1 MKKVLFI
8 CCVSIGCLASNTL
21 LAQPEKK
28 VEKKTEEIIIKQN
41 GDKQMNLTL
50 QIDGDKITVNGK
62 PLAEFKDENVSINKR
77 KIIISNGSNTMQFNF
92 GNSQDMFEKMMDN
105 NEEESNTTKAFLGVI
120 TNANENDD
128 NGKTTKGAVINS
140 ITKESAAEKAAL
152 KIGDIIT
159 MINDKPVEDPETL
172 AEAVAWYKP
181 NDEVT
186 IKYIREG
193 KTKKVKVKLGQR
205 KITRKQSFSFNNGD
219 GGNVFTM
226 PNLPNK
232 PFEDNMQQYEQ
243 QLNGLNNDIAP
254 LQNFNGTIDVDG
266 NFDLNSF
273 FPRQKKLGLKIQD
286 IEDGEHVK
294 IIGIEDSSAAA
305 LAGLQKDD
313 IITEIDGKKINNTDD
328 AREQLVPEEGKKLYK
343 LKILRNKQEINIDVK
358 IPRTLKTANF

>member
-1 MKKVLFI
+1 MKKVILI
-8 CCVSIGCLASNTL
+8 CSVYISSLASTTL

-28 VEKKTEEIIIKQN
+28 IEKKTEEIIIKQN
-41 GDKQMNLTL
+41 GDKQMNLTV

-62 PLAEFKDENVSINKR
+62 PLAEFKDENISINKR
-77 KIIISNGSNTMQFNF
+77 KMIISDGSKTMQFNF

-105 NEEESNTTKAFLGVI
+105 NGAENTTAKAFLGVV
-120 TNANENDD
+120 TNTNEQDD
-128 NGKTTKGAVINS
+128 NGKFTKGAIINS

-172 AEAVAWYKP
+172 AEAVSWYKP

-193 KTKKVKVKLGQR
+193 KAKSVKVTLGQR
-205 KITRKQSFSFNNGD
+205 KISRKQSFTFNNNGD
-219 GGNVFTM
+219 GGSVFTM
-226 PNLPNK
+226 PNLPNS
-232 PFEDNMQQYEQ
+232 EIEGNMQQLEQ
-243 QLNGLNNDIAP
+243 HLNGLNNDIAP
-254 LQNFNGTIDVDG
+254 LQNFNGTING
-266 NFDLNSF
+266 NFDLDNF

-305 LAGLQKDD
+305 IAGLQKDD

-343 LKILRNKQEINIDVK
+343 IKILRNKQAINIDVK
-358 IPRTLKTANF
+358 IPRKLKTANL